1 MSDGQHGVV
10 VIGGGFGGLAAV
22 RGLADQDVDITLI
35 DRRNHHLFQP
45 LLYQVATAGLNPS
58 DIAAPI
64 RSILADQSNVRVLL
78 GEVVGIDV
86 DARSIELADGTAL
99 PYDHLVVAAG
109 ASHSYFGNDRWEIH
123 APGLK
128 TIEDALEIRRR
139 VLLAFEQAE
148 RSTDPTER
156 DELLT
161 FVVVGGG
168 PTGVETAGAIAEI
181 AFRTLTEDFR
191 SIDPSSAR
199 VILLEAVDRLLGRY
213 PESLSDSAAR
223 QLTALGVDVRLG
235 VMVTD
240 VDERRVETS
249 DGVIRT
255 RTVIWGAGN
264 EASHL
269 AAQLGAPVDR
279 AGRVEVRSDLSADTA
294 GSDERSCVFAIG
306 DIARVVSGG
315 EEVPGVAQGAIQGG
329 KHVARCIA
337 ADLAGRERP
346 TFTYREKGQLAT
358 IGRSS
363 AVGVIGR
370 LRLSGWIAWMAWWS
384 VHIAFLVSF
393 RNRVS
398 VFGNWMW
405 NYVTFRRGARLIT
418 GPWRPRS
425 GAGP

>member
-1 MSDGQHGVV
+1 MSDGPHRVV

-78 GEVVGIDV
+78 GEVVGIHV

-99 PYDHLVVAAG
+99 AYDHLVVAAG
-109 ASHSYFGNDRWEIH
+109 ASHSYFGNDQWELH

-139 VLLAFEQAE
+139 VLVAFEQAE

-213 PESLSDSAAR
+213 PESLSESAAR

-255 RTVIWGAGN
+255 RTVVWGAGN

-279 AGRVEVRSDLSADTA
+279 AGRVEVGADLSVDTA
-294 GSDERSCVFAIG
+294 GSDEQSCVFAIG
-306 DIARVVSGG
+306 DIAHVVSGG

-337 ADLAGRERP
+337 ADLAGRDRP

-425 GAGP
+425 RAD

>member
-1 MSDGQHGVV
+1 MSDGPHRVV

-78 GEVVGIDV
+78 GEVVGIHV

-99 PYDHLVVAAG
+99 AYDHLVVAAG
-109 ASHSYFGNDRWEIH
+109 ASHSYFGNDQWELH

-139 VLLAFEQAE
+139 VLVAFEQAE

-213 PESLSDSAAR
+213 PESLSESAAR

-255 RTVIWGAGN
+255 RTVVWGAGN

-279 AGRVEVRSDLSADTA
+279 AGRVEVGADLSVDTA
-294 GSDERSCVFAIG
+294 GSDEQSCVFAIG

-425 GAGP
+425 RAD